1 MARGT
6 SGVGTGTTWSVA
18 DIPDLHAHTAVVTG
32 ANTGI
37 GLETAAALAGA
48 GATVVLA
55 CRNVQK
61 AAAAKNAIEARRVSG
76 AVEVLELDLA
86 DQRQIAAA
94 GDEALERFGRVDR
107 LINNAGVMAIPF
119 SRTVDGFETVFGTN
133 HLGHFAFAGR
143 ILPALLASPRA
154 RVVTVS
160 SMSARVGRIRWDD
173 LSGERSYNKA
183 RAYAQSK
190 LANLL
195 FAFELQARFTAVGA
209 DAISLAAHPG
219 FASTEIGAT
228 RSGDAGRERGTRSGV
243 GTRLI
248 PTAAEAARPSLRAAT
263 SHAAYGG
270 QYYGPG
276 GTGGIKGAPV
286 ALPPPRRALDERARQ
301 LLWERSVELTGVD
314 FSFVSPVHVGL
325 RRNE

>member
-1 MARGT
+1 VRRGT
-6 SGVGTGTTWSVA
+6 GGVGAGTTWSAA
-18 DIPDLHAHTAVVTG
+18 DIPDLHGHTVVVTG

-55 CRNVQK
+55 CRNLQK
-61 AAAAKNAIEARRVSG
+61 AAAAKTAIEARRVSG
-76 AVEVLELDLA
+76 AVEVLQLDLA

-94 GDEALERFGRVDR
+94 ADEARERFGRVDR

-119 SRTVDGFETVFGTN
+119 SRTADGFETVFATN

-143 ILPALLASPRA
+143 LLPALLASPRA

-173 LSGERSYNKA
+173 LFGERSYNKV

-195 FAFELQARFTAVGA
+195 FAFELQARFAAVGA
-209 DAISLAAHPG
+209 DAFSIAAHPG

-228 RSGDAGRERGTRSGV
+228 RSRDAGRERGTRTGV
-243 GTRLI
+243 GTRLV
-248 PTAAEAARPSLRAAT
+248 PSAAEAARPSLRPRWHRRYQGRPRGSAGAAT
-263 SHAAYGG
+263 R
-270 QYYGPG
+270 
-276 GTGGIKGAPV
+276 
-286 ALPPPRRALDERARQ
+286 PRRARPPALVGTLGRAHWGRFFARLPPAGRAAQ
-301 LLWERSVELTGVD
+301 TRIART
-314 FSFVSPVHVGL
+314 
-325 RRNE
+325 RRRPWKRCV

>member
-1 MARGT
+1 VRRGT
-6 SGVGTGTTWSVA
+6 GGVGAGTTWSAA
-18 DIPDLHAHTAVVTG
+18 DIPDLHGHTVVVTG

-55 CRNVQK
+55 CRNLQK
-61 AAAAKNAIEARRVSG
+61 AAAAKTAIEARRVSG
-76 AVEVLELDLA
+76 AVEVLQLDLA

-94 GDEALERFGRVDR
+94 ADEARERFGRVDR

-119 SRTVDGFETVFGTN
+119 SRTADGFETVFATN

-143 ILPALLASPRA
+143 LLPALLASPRA

-173 LSGERSYNKA
+173 LFGERSYNKV

-195 FAFELQARFTAVGA
+195 FAFELQARFAAVGA
-209 DAISLAAHPG
+209 DAFSIAAHPG

-228 RSGDAGRERGTRSGV
+228 RSRDAGRERGTRTGV
-243 GTRLI
+243 GTRLV
-248 PTAAEAARPSLRAAT
+248 PSAAEAARPSLRAAT
-263 SHAAYGG
+263 SHDAYGG

-286 ALPPPRRALDERARQ
+286 ALPAPRRALDERARQ

-314 FSFVSPVHVGL
+314 FSLVCPLQVGL
-325 RRNE
+325 RRHE